1 MVEDAA
7 AVKEDA
13 VEDAVEDA
21 DAKGDAV
28 EDAADA
34 LVMLMAS
41 AVAAL
46 AATALDIEVVFVL
59 NESIAVGDVEL
70 LRDVLPFRALKIE
83 EKKWS
88 KNAGKDLVEI
98 FCCATD
104 ALNSD
109 FVEGETTLL
118 MLLLYYM
125 VEFS

>member
-1 MVEDAA
+1 MFDPVVEPAVVTMVEDAA

-28 EDAADA
+28 EDADA

-41 AVAAL
+41 VAAL
-46 AATALDIEVVFVL
+46 VATALDIEVVFVL

-83 EKKWS
+83 KRA
-88 KNAGKDLVEI
+88 N
-98 FCCATD
+98 
-104 ALNSD
+104 
-109 FVEGETTLL
+109 
-118 MLLLYYM
+118 
-125 VEFS
+125 